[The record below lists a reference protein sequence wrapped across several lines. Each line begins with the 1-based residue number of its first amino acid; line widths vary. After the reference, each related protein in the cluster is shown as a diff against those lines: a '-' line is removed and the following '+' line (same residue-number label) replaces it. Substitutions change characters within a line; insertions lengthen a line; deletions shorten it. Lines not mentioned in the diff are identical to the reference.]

1 MTTHR
6 SERRIWEVKTREG
19 KPTGPRKI
27 ARGDVNQLLGQLEV
41 EQRRTS
47 GSRHSGSYSRRHGQV
62 SHRLTGDAPACVLRP
77 ETTNEARPRI
87 LHKGLKTT
95 GVARQA
101 KQRPGPVDLS
111 AERTS
116 GANPGATDAE
126 RGQ

>member
-1 MTTHR
+1 
-6 SERRIWEVKTREG
+6 
-19 KPTGPRKI
+19 
-27 ARGDVNQLLGQLEV
+27 
-41 EQRRTS
+41 
-47 GSRHSGSYSRRHGQV
+47 V

-87 LHKGLKTT
+87 LHKGLETT

-116 GANPGATDAE
+116 GANPGATDAG
-126 RGQ
+126 RGQQASVFTAFDLFDPFGTGGVGWFAR